1 MTAFRSVPFALA
13 VGLAALLTAP
23 PHGLAQTDKD
33 LIDALNE
40 CKKIANP
47 QEKDDCVSNAENR
60 YGRGQ
65 GGDKEKQQD
74 GQGKK
79 GDKSKNGDKGDK
91 ADKSKK
97 SDKGKKDKKK
107 KN

>member
-1 MTAFRSVPFALA
+1 MTAFRPFLLALGF
-13 VGLAALLTAP
+13 GLATLIAAP
-23 PHGLAQTDKD
+23 SYGVAQTDKD

-65 GGDKEKQQD
+65 GGEKEEQQD

-79 GDKSKNGDKGDK
+79 GDKGDK

-97 SDKGKKDKKK
+97 SDKAKKDKKK